1 MRGLKRKT
9 AIILASAV
17 VTTSILA
24 GGTLTAFAA
33 GPDGAGIPG
42 ELPPMGFFEPG
53 PSGSGGAPETQ
64 AAPAYTCPVLNV
76 SGEIYGTADTAG
88 ASCLIDGGIC
98 YEHGVTLS
106 LSQDVDDSK
115 IDSSNAKVELVA
127 GDGYTTTELCFA
139 ATQLTGSWQNGQLE
153 YTLGV
158 DDLTWDNSQYA
169 ITETSGCGREWSC
182 FGGDGA
188 GNYYFNLQVSGIL
201 YDGTEIPSQIIP
213 VHVYIYGRSA
223 TDLAVM
229 NFGTLSPAWKWNGTS
244 DKPILCDDTADEFE
258 VNWPAGVD
266 GSAVKTDDFIVTLQ
280 SQYGKQKTLTPGTDY
295 TVVSSSKGKTVVQVT
310 YQNWAFTPVYT
321 TMTLSVDPQNLSY
334 DSKNYK
340 LGGLSY
346 TTDIASVYAYSVQ
359 SGGNMPIDHAV
370 CYTYYGVQVDN
381 WQQVQIPTVYR
392 LQYTDEDGKTWY
404 YASKYGFGY
413 LTEDVSEAQT
423 WDATGPD
430 EMNYRVVDGHMVYLT
445 LCNGHTA
452 EKLVGLRKI
461 SFTKVYDSAYKAKAF
476 DFYGSVDPCDSDGTL
491 KLLPGYAMP
500 ETWLQHSMWAWKPD
514 VGLGWTEN

>member
-64 AAPAYTCPVLNV
+64 AAPAYTGPVLNV

-201 YDGTEIPSQIIP
+201 YDGAEIPSQIIP

-310 YQNWAFTPVYT
+310 YQN
-321 TMTLSVDPQNLSY
+321 
-334 DSKNYK
+334 
-340 LGGLSY
+340 
-346 TTDIASVYAYSVQ
+346 
-359 SGGNMPIDHAV
+359 
-370 CYTYYGVQVDN
+370 
-381 WQQVQIPTVYR
+381 
-392 LQYTDEDGKTWY
+392 
-404 YASKYGFGY
+404 
-413 LTEDVSEAQT
+413 
-423 WDATGPD
+423 
-430 EMNYRVVDGHMVYLT
+430 
-445 LCNGHTA
+445 
-452 EKLVGLRKI
+452 
-461 SFTKVYDSAYKAKAF
+461 
-476 DFYGSVDPCDSDGTL
+476 
-491 KLLPGYAMP
+491 
-500 ETWLQHSMWAWKPD
+500 
-514 VGLGWTEN
+514 